1 MQYYKDL
8 SMTMVDDNYFVG
20 MLEAI
25 WGVSEDAST
34 TVTKNEMEQ
43 MVRSIRH
50 KLLDLSVGDRSDEY
64 VLRQVFREFDT
75 NKDGVLS
82 AVEFD
87 AMLRR
92 IQIRVPAPYVEAL
105 LKKFDRNGN
114 GVVEFEEMLSFLT
127 HNPYKWKNWSYFYY
141 DWKGKDEERI
151 RETGAKER
159 KFKTRRET
167 GINWLTVWKKENCK
181 VNALTIT
188 KADLR

>member
-1 MQYYKDL
+1 
-8 SMTMVDDNYFVG
+8 MTMVDDNYFVG

-127 HNPYKWKNWSYFYY
+127 HNPYK
-141 DWKGKDEERI
+141 
-151 RETGAKER
+151 
-159 KFKTRRET
+159 
-167 GINWLTVWKKENCK
+167 
-181 VNALTIT
+181 
-188 KADLR
+188 

>member
-1 MQYYKDL
+1 M
-8 SMTMVDDNYFVG
+8 
-20 MLEAI
+20 I
-25 WGVSEDAST
+25 
-34 TVTKNEMEQ
+34 
-43 MVRSIRH
+43 RSIRH

-105 LKKFDRNGN
+105 LRKFDRNGN

-127 HNPYKWKNWSYFYY
+127 HSPYK
-141 DWKGKDEERI
+141 
-151 RETGAKER
+151 
-159 KFKTRRET
+159 
-167 GINWLTVWKKENCK
+167 
-181 VNALTIT
+181 
-188 KADLR
+188 

>member
-1 MQYYKDL
+1 MDKKCTKEEIVGQFLMGFDLSGQGVRMVSKSEWMQYYKDL

-25 WGVSEDAST
+25 WGVAEDAST
-34 TVTKNEMEQ
+34 TVTKNEMEH

-75 NKDGVLS
+75 NKDGVLGP
-82 AVEFD
+82 VEFD

-105 LKKFDRNGN
+105 MKKFDRNGN

-127 HNPYKWKNWSYFYY
+127 HNPYK
-141 DWKGKDEERI
+141 
-151 RETGAKER
+151 
-159 KFKTRRET
+159 
-167 GINWLTVWKKENCK
+167 
-181 VNALTIT
+181 
-188 KADLR
+188 